1 MTEQKQ
7 RRYRATGTHPYQPP
21 FSLSLSRS
29 PLTLSVPFSRLHS
42 LLFFSSSELSAT
54 IFLVSFF
61 APSFSLVRFLSAKPG
76 ECSLLPALYLS
87 SYLPP
92 SHFLVSLTSRTQPSY
107 TSYLPI
113 LFPFPPP
120 FQFIFFPLFPRDPI
134 FFPSPPLLPATSPRE
149 LAHPLPPPVSWNACT
164 TTCTVSR
171 GGCISFLLNRP
182 PSTTGFSP
190 RNSGEKNRAQ
200 SRRSV
205 FFRGRAISGVTR
217 FLLLLPPPAKNS
229 FEIPPPFPT
238 SLTFAAQSSPIRNN
252 FPPSGQSCNLLWYL
266 QPSLL
271 SPVSFTKRRKNETL
285 FSRDEDP
292 ISWENIPSTSLS
304 YFSKFV

>member
-29 PLTLSVPFSRLHS
+29 SLTLSVPFSRLHS
-42 LLFFSSSELSAT
+42 LLFFSFFRTFRYNLPRLLLRPFFLPRSFSFRQTWRVFPPSCTLSLFLSSSLSLPRFSHFSHTAFVHF
-54 IFLVSFF
+54 IFAHTLSFSSSLPVHLLPSLSTWPYFLSFSSSPPSDEPSWTRSPPLPSCLVKRVYYDLYSFQRGLHFVSFE
-61 APSFSLVRFLSAKPG
+61 STSIDHGIFSPQLWGEKSSAVTSVG
-76 ECSLLPALYLS
+76 FFSRS
-87 SYLPP
+87 SYLGG
-92 SHFLVSLTSRTQPSY
+92 
-107 TSYLPI
+107 
-113 LFPFPPP
+113 
-120 FQFIFFPLFPRDPI
+120 D
-134 FFPSPPLLPATSPRE
+134 
-149 LAHPLPPPVSWNACT
+149 PLPPPS
-164 TTCTVSR
+164 
-171 GGCISFLLNRP
+171 
-182 PSTTGFSP
+182 
-190 RNSGEKNRAQ
+190 
-200 SRRSV
+200 
-205 FFRGRAISGVTR
+205 
-217 FLLLLPPPAKNS
+217 PPPAKNS